1 MKDLELY
8 EELELEVIPFSV
20 EDIIRTSG
28 DESGDGGGEGSG
40 DGNDLE
46 ATRGFQF

>member
-28 DESGDGGGEGSG
+28 DESGDGEGNEGGDGGELAVP
-40 DGNDLE
+40 N
-46 ATRGFQF
+46 FQF

>member
-20 EDIIRTSG
+20 EDVIRASTGTEEDS
-28 DESGDGGGEGSG
+28 DTGDGGEAG
-40 DGNDLE
+40 DLAAPN
-46 ATRGFQF
+46 FQF

>member
-20 EDIIRTSG
+20 EDIIRASTTG
-28 DESGDGGGEGSG
+28 TEEDEDSGDG
-40 DGNDLE
+40 DL
-46 ATRGFQF
+46 AAPNFQF